1 MTGSLVA
8 ATTSG
13 DRIAWPLRWIANP
26 VGSFSREFESPS
38 PRHFTFFF
46 SQRKS
51 QTRRHQ
57 LLTYGVLLQQ
67 EHASVSFFSSKSME
81 S

>member
-1 MTGSLVA
+1 
-8 ATTSG
+8 
-13 DRIAWPLRWIANP
+13 
-26 VGSFSREFESPS
+26 
-38 PRHFTFFF
+38 
-46 SQRKS
+46 
-51 QTRRHQ
+51 